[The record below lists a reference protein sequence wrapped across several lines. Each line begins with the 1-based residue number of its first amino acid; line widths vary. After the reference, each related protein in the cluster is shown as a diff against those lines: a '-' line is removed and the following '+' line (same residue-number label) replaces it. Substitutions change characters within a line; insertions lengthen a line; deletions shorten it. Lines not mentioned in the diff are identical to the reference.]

1 MKRVKSITIGILLV
15 VSFFAIFDP
24 VSAATVTINPGG
36 SIQTAIDS
44 ANPGDTILVNP
55 GTYKGNL
62 IVYKPGLT
70 IKSTGGP
77 SVTIIDASQIDPCNY
92 ERGDCVA
99 AGGCKVKYT
108 DAKLNHNGFLVFADN
123 VTIEGFTIINATYPA
138 EYNRGIGI
146 LIGSIDTTYF
156 GYYPYNIDKYGGL
169 STVGEGA
176 GQNIIPRPT
185 GVIVRNNIVDGASD
199 GIYIWSSSGN
209 IVEYNV
215 VKNLIPLGGDGI
227 IVYDGG
233 KNNIIRCNT
242 VDKAVYGGIKIMGNT
257 WNQELLRQYP
267 NHKQFDVTGTQV
279 YCNTITN
286 TSNAP
291 GINFGWIA
299 GTNIVAYGN
308 TVDGNLQGIRLEGLA
323 NAATLNIYSNNII
336 NNGIGGINTS
346 DKTPFDLTNN
356 YWQGNTILTS
366 GDVLTSPEGQRSSC
380 TTECTLRRNKLPEN
394 ILYPKVDIETFSLSD
409 GSTIILDGKVI
420 SAFSI
425 TPGTQQITV
434 EVENRGLFTQ
444 KDVRLR
450 FDGMPE
456 DVTAS
461 FNPDTQKIK
470 GLNTEEYDIVFTVGP
485 NVPSG
490 EYDITV
496 VAYSE
501 KGVFDKATIQL
512 VVN

>member
-1 MKRVKSITIGILLV
+1 MKKIKSITIGILLV

-24 VSAATVTINPGG
+24 VSAATVTIDPGG
-36 SIQTAIDS
+36 SIQTAVDS
-44 ANPGDTILVNP
+44 ASPGDTILVNP

-92 ERGDCVA
+92 ERDDCVS
-99 AGGCKVKYT
+99 GSGCKVKYT
-108 DAKLNHNGFLVFADN
+108 ELDLNHNGFLVFADN
-123 VTIEGFTIINATYPA
+123 VTIEGFTIINATYPGD
-138 EYNRGIGI
+138 YNRGIGI
-146 LIGSIDTTYF
+146 LIGSISTTYF
-156 GYYPYNIDKYGGL
+156 TRIPYNIDIWGGGL
-169 STVGEGA
+169 PITEERLA
-176 GQNIIPRPT
+176 RPT
-185 GVIVRNNIVDGASD
+185 GVILRNNIVDGASD
-199 GIYIWSSSGN
+199 GIYIWSSNGN

-227 IVYDGG
+227 IVYGGG

-257 WNQELLRQYP
+257 WDSNLLRQYP

>member
-1 MKRVKSITIGILLV
+1 MIKMKRLKSIPLGILLL
-15 VSFFAIFDP
+15 VSMLIVINP
-24 VSAATVTINPGG
+24 VSAATITINPGG

-44 ANPGDTILVNP
+44 ASPGDTILVNP
-55 GTYKGNL
+55 GTYYGNI

-70 IKSTGGP
+70 IKSTGGAA
-77 SVTIIDASQIDPCNY
+77 VTIIDASMIDPCNY
-92 ERGDCVA
+92 VTPGCMP
-99 AGGCKVKYT
+99 GKNCKVNYG
-108 DAKLNHNGFLVFADN
+108 DSSLNHNGFLVFADN
-123 VTIEGFTIINATYPA
+123 VTIEGFTIVNATYPA
-138 EYNRGIGI
+138 NYNRGIGI
-146 LIGSIDTTYF
+146 LIGSISTTYF
-156 GYYPYNIDKYGGL
+156 GYIPYNIDIWGGL
-169 STVGEGA
+169 LPVTEERLA
-176 GQNIIPRPT
+176 RPT
-185 GVIVRNNIVDGASD
+185 GVNVRNNIVDGASD

-242 VDKAVYGGIKIMGNT
+242 VDKAVNGGIKIMGNT
-257 WNQELLRQYP
+257 WDSNLLRQYP

-323 NAATLNIYSNNII
+323 NAATLNIYSNNVI

-380 TTECTLRRNKLPEN
+380 TTECTLRRNRLPEN

>member
-1 MKRVKSITIGILLV
+1 MKKIKSAIVGILLV
-15 VSFFAIFDP
+15 VSLLIVINP
-24 VSAATVTINPGG
+24 ISAATVTISPGVE
-36 SIQTAIDS
+36 IQAAIDAAS
-44 ANPGDTILVNP
+44 PGDTILVNP
-55 GTYKGNL
+55 GTYYGNI

-77 SVTIIDASQIDPCNY
+77 AVTIIDASMYWPCNY
-92 ERGDCVA
+92 ERPDCVA

-108 DAKLNHNGFLVFADN
+108 ETDLNHNGFLVFADN
-123 VTIEGFTIINATYPA
+123 VTIEGFTIINATYSGN
-138 EYNRGIGI
+138 YNRGIGI
-146 LIGSIDTTYF
+146 LIGSISTTYF
-156 GYYPYNIDKYGGL
+156 TRIPYNIDIWGNAEPVTEERL
-169 STVGEGA
+169 A
-176 GQNIIPRPT
+176 RPT

-199 GIYIWSSSGN
+199 GIYIWSSNGN
-209 IVEYNV
+209 LVEYNV

-227 IVYDGG
+227 ILYDGG

-242 VDKAVYGGIKIMGNT
+242 VDKAYGGGIKIMGNT
-257 WNQELLRQYP
+257 WNPDLLKLYP

-356 YWQGNTILTS
+356 YWQGNTTLTS

-380 TTECTLRRNKLPEN
+380 TTECTLRQQKLPEN
-394 ILYPKVDIETFSLSD
+394 ILYPRVDIQTFSIID
-409 GSTIILDGKVI
+409 GPGIIINGKVV
-420 SAFSI
+420 SGFNVV
-425 TPGTQQITV
+425 PGTQQTLV
-434 EVENRGLFTQ
+434 QVKNRGVFTQ
-444 KDVRLR
+444 NEVRVKFEGL
-450 FDGMPE
+450 PE
-456 DVTAS
+456 GVTAS
-461 FNPDTQKIK
+461 ITPNVLKLK
-470 GLNTEEYDIVFTVGP
+470 GLGTQTYRITFSIDP

-490 EYDITV
+490 TYDFKV
-496 VAYSE
+496 VAYSD
-501 KGVFDKATIQL
+501 KGVFDTAGVKLIIS
-512 VVN
+512 